1 MSAIMKKILK
11 LLLIFIGSFPV
22 YMLVDFIL
30 SMLIKGTFDTEDLLF
45 RASPFA
51 ISYTC
56 IAAYRLFRSPK
67 DKRQQD

>member
-1 MSAIMKKILK
+1 MKKIFK

-56 IAAYRLFRSPK
+56 IAAYSLFRPAK
-67 DKRQQD
+67 NKKQQD